1 MPESFDNI
9 SLPQA
14 DGVERALND
23 PVARIELIVGD
34 IARPYPA
41 WNVDTIVN
49 AAHESLLG
57 GGGVD
62 GAIHQAAGPRLLE
75 HTRTLGGCPTGL
87 AKPSPAFDLE
97 AQGIERIFHTVG
109 PVWPP
114 EYSPSKNS
122 SESSQGSGTSVPTD
136 PTPHTPYAMPGAPL
150 GEAAQLGYLHEDTL
164 LASCYLQCLRL
175 AVAHGSRVVAFPAIS
190 TGVYNFPK
198 TRAAKIAFAHV
209 FGHFAG
215 RPAPERPEKVLF
227 VCFNEQDAAVYRDV
241 IQNRAEWMTNRR
253 RI

>member
-34 IARPYPA
+34 IARPDPA

-62 GAIHQAAGPRLLE
+62 GAIHQGAGPRLLE

-87 AKPSPAFDLE
+87 AKPSPAFNLE
-97 AQGIERIFHTVG
+97 AQGIERIFHAVG
-109 PVWPP
+109 PVWPHGGP
-114 EYSPSKNS
+114 NDT
-122 SESSQGSGTSVPTD
+122 SGG
-136 PTPHTPYAMPGAPL
+136 YAMPGAPL

-215 RPAPERPEKVLF
+215 RPAPEHPDKVLF

-241 IQNRAEWMTNRR
+241 IQNRADWMTNRP